1 MNHAD
6 VTYKVV
12 YKKNSVRAS
21 ESNAIKMGGDYDT
34 DHEAAYKAAWG
45 LDVSIE
51 RYVNGRK
58 VNRASASEA
67 SFNTYVQLGKRDVDM
82 MDYQLYEIEEDDD
95 TGITVSLV
103 PMDYEPEETGGL
115 FTFTA
120 TEEADM

>member
-1 MNHAD
+1 
-6 VTYKVV
+6 
-12 YKKNSVRAS
+12 
-21 ESNAIKMGGDYDT
+21 MGGDYDT

>member
-1 MNHAD
+1 M
-6 VTYKVV
+6 V
-12 YKKNSVRAS
+12 YRKNNVRAS

-67 SFNTYVQLGKRDVDM
+67 SFNTYVQLGKRDVDV
-82 MDYQLYEIEEDDD
+82 YKRQY
-95 TGITVSLV
+95 
-103 PMDYEPEETGGL
+103 GL
-115 FTFTA
+115 HA
-120 TEEADM
+120 

>member
-1 MNHAD
+1 M
-6 VTYKVV
+6 
-12 YKKNSVRAS
+12 
-21 ESNAIKMGGDYDT
+21 
-34 DHEAAYKAAWG
+34 
-45 LDVSIE
+45 SIE

-120 TEEADM
+120 TEGSRYVMVYNRAYRLYFLNNTARISTGTGSRCAKKNPLLIPIMRLSMRG